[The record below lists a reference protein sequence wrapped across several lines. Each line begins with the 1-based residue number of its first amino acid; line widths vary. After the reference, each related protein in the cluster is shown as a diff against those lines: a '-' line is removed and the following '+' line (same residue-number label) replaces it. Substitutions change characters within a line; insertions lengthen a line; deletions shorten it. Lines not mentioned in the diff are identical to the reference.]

1 MNERRQKAGDA
12 SDKLKECC
20 SIMQPLEVWLKGAE
34 ERAKQLSTVAKSKV
48 RLEKQSHDLR
58 VSIL

>member
-1 MNERRQKAGDA
+1 
-12 SDKLKECC
+12 
-20 SIMQPLEVWLKGAE
+20 MQPLQVWLKEAE

-48 RLEKQSHDLR
+48 GLEKQSHDLR

>member
-1 MNERRQKAGDA
+1 
-12 SDKLKECC
+12 
-20 SIMQPLEVWLKGAE
+20 MQPLQVWLKEAE